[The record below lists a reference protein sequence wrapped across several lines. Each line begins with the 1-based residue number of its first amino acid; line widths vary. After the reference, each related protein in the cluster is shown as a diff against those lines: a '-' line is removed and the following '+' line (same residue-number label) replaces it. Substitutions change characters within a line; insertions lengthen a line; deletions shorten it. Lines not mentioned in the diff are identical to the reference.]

1 MEWKV
6 QRPPMAPLLHRLP
19 HLSCSQWPS
28 TGTLLHPEFTLGFT
42 LSVLYSMGLDT
53 CIVTC
58 VHHYIIQ
65 TISLPYKSCHLP
77 VHTYLSPPNLAATDL
92 FTVCTCILF
101 LLPFLVVLNGNHQTF
116 RNWPPLPSLIL
127 PLSQHFLRLGCC
139 SLPSLPV
146 WIQMYLQGQRFL
158 HEAGLD
164 FQPWS

>member
-1 MEWKV
+1 MLIQPSSLFTAVTQAQHLKEPTAISS
-6 QRPPMAPLLHRLP
+6 QTQLSASPPGVLCLLQLVNPR
-19 HLSCSQWPS
+19 WYIGV
-28 TGTLLHPEFTLGFT
+28 TRRPEFTLGFT

-92 FTVCTCILF
+92 FTVSTCILF

-116 RNWPPLPSLIL
+116 RN
-127 PLSQHFLRLGCC
+127 
-139 SLPSLPV
+139 
-146 WIQMYLQGQRFL
+146 
-158 HEAGLD
+158 
-164 FQPWS
+164 